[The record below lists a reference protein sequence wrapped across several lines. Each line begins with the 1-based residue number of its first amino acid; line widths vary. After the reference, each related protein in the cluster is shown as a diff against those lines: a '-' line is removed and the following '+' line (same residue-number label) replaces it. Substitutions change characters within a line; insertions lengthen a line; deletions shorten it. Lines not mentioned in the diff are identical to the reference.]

1 MAKIPE
7 KPEEILDEITSDYK
21 KLFGENLISIILYGS
36 AARGE
41 YVKKKSDINFLIV
54 LKEDG
59 LDLLVDSLQT
69 VKKWRKKA
77 VSIPLFLTEEYI
89 KSSLDSFPIEFFN
102 IKQNYKVIFGK
113 DILKDISINK
123 KELRL
128 RLEREIKGK
137 LIHLREAFFESA
149 DDKRKLAVLFS
160 VSLGAFLS
168 MFPAI
173 LHIIGVDVPDKRNI
187 LIDKTVEVLGI
198 NKELFNKIL
207 DIKFGRYKFSKNEGR
222 EIWEKY
228 IEQVRKI
235 AFEID
240 KLQV

>member
-1 MAKIPE
+1 M
-7 KPEEILDEITSDYK
+7 
-21 KLFGENLISIILYGS
+21 
-36 AARGE
+36 
-41 YVKKKSDINFLIV
+41 
-54 LKEDG
+54 
-59 LDLLVDSLQT
+59 
-69 VKKWRKKA
+69 
-77 VSIPLFLTEEYI
+77 
-89 KSSLDSFPIEFFN
+89 
-102 IKQNYKVIFGK
+102 
-113 DILKDISINK
+113 
-123 KELRL
+123 
-128 RLEREIKGK
+128 
-137 LIHLREAFFESA
+137 
-149 DDKRKLAVLFS
+149 AVLFS